1 MRRGLDT
8 EDQRQRA
15 ARKRERQERALAQH
29 DEEWRWVHALW
40 DHWWYGVALYVV
52 AVTINALQ
60 GEGTPTAIQFV
71 WQLALAALL
80 GTLWAKIPTLAER
93 LRARH

>member
-1 MRRGLDT
+1 MRRGLVT

-15 ARKRERQERALAQH
+15 ERKRERQERALAQQE
-29 DEEWRWVHALW
+29 DERRWVNALW

-60 GEGTPTAIQFV
+60 GETTPTAIQFV
-71 WQLALAALL
+71 WQLALVALL
-80 GTLWAKIPTLAER
+80 GTLLAKLPTLAER
-93 LRARH
+93 FRARH